1 MSKALNVG
9 FVGIGIM
16 GFHMACRIAEH
27 GHRVRAWNRTPD
39 KAQRLAPFGIAVE
52 TSAIDCARDADVL
65 ICMLS
70 SGPVCDEVLFGQD
83 QVVAAMKPG
92 STLIVMSSIPVESA
106 RRQAEA
112 ANALGVD
119 YLDAPV
125 SGGEKGAEAAKLAI
139 MIGGEPAVC
148 ERWQALFEAMGR
160 PVRVGPTGSG
170 QLSKLANQMMVAS
183 TITAVA
189 EALLFA
195 ERGGA
200 DPAKVREALL
210 GGFAD
215 STILRLHGQR
225 MIDGNF
231 VPGGP
236 AKYQIK
242 DTSTAL
248 ALARSI
254 GVELPMLDLVDR
266 LFTDMVEHGDGDLD
280 HSAIILELKRRQVV
294 ISATTT

>member
-9 FVGIGIM
+9 FIGIGIM
-16 GFHMACRIAEH
+16 GFHMARRIAEQ

-39 KAQRLAPFGIAVE
+39 KAQRLAACGIEVVAKAAD
-52 TSAIDCARDADVL
+52 TAADADVV

-70 SGPVCDEVLFGQD
+70 SGPVCDEVLLENGG
-83 QVVAAMKPG
+83 VLAAMKRG
-92 STLIVMSSIPVESA
+92 STLIVMSSIPVETA
-106 RRQAEA
+106 RREA
-112 ANALGVD
+112 AAARALGVD

-125 SGGEKGAEAAKLAI
+125 SGGEKGAEAATLAI
-139 MIGGEPAVC
+139 MVGGELEVF

-160 PVRVGPTGSG
+160 PVRVGPSGSG

-183 TITAVA
+183 TIIAVA

-200 DPAKVREALL
+200 DPAKLREALL

-225 MIDGNF
+225 MIEGNF

-236 AKYQIK
+236 AKYQPK

-254 GVELPMLDLVDR
+254 GLELPMLDLVDR
-266 LFTDMVEHGDGDLD
+266 LYRDMVEHGDGDLD
-280 HSAIILELKRRQVV
+280 HSAIILELKRRQLGA
-294 ISATTT
+294 SDTLT

>member
-9 FVGIGIM
+9 FIGIGIM
-16 GFHMACRIAEH
+16 GFHMARRIAEQ
-27 GHRVRAWNRTPD
+27 GHRVRAWNRTLD
-39 KAQRLAPFGIAVE
+39 KAQRLAAFGIEVVANAAN
-52 TSAIDCARDADVL
+52 TAIDADVV

-70 SGPVCDEVLFGQD
+70 SGPVCDEVLFTPG

-92 STLIVMSSIPVESA
+92 STLIVMSSIPVETA
-106 RRQAEA
+106 RRQAA
-112 ANALGVD
+112 AAKALGVD

-139 MIGGEPAVC
+139 MIGGEVAVF
-148 ERWQALFEAMGR
+148 ERWRTLFEAMGR
-160 PVRVGPTGSG
+160 PVRVGPTGAG

-200 DPAKVREALL
+200 DPAMVREALL

-225 MIDGNF
+225 MIEGNF

-236 AKYQIK
+236 AKYQPK

-254 GVELPMLDLVDR
+254 GLELPMLDLVDR
-266 LFTDMVEHGDGDLD
+266 LYRDMVEHGDGDLD

>member
-1 MSKALNVG
+1 MSKTLNVG
-9 FVGIGIM
+9 FIGIGIM
-16 GFHMACRIAEH
+16 GFHMARRIAER
-27 GHRVRAWNRTPD
+27 GSRVRAWNRTPD
-39 KAQRLAPFGIAVE
+39 KALRLAAFGIEVVA
-52 TSAIDCARDADVL
+52 TAADAAADADVV

-70 SGPVCDEVLFGQD
+70 SGPVCDEVLFGLG
-83 QVVAAMKPG
+83 QVVAAMKPD
-92 STLIVMSSIPVESA
+92 SALIVMSSIPVETA
-106 RRQAEA
+106 RRQAA
-112 ANALGVD
+112 AAKALGVD

-125 SGGEKGAEAAKLAI
+125 SGGEKGAEEAKLAI
-139 MIGGEPAVC
+139 MVGGEAAVF
-148 ERWQALFEAMGR
+148 ERWRPLFEAMGR
-160 PVRVGPTGSG
+160 PVRVGPTGAG

-183 TITAVA
+183 TIIAVA

-200 DPAKVREALL
+200 DPAKLREALL

-225 MIDGNF
+225 MIEGNF

-236 AKYQIK
+236 AKYQPK

-254 GVELPMLDLVDR
+254 GLELPMLDLVDR
-266 LFTDMVEHGDGDLD
+266 LYRDMVGHGDGDLD
-280 HSAIILELKRRQVV
+280 HSAIILELKRRQLGA
-294 ISATTT
+294 SDTAT

>member
-1 MSKALNVG
+1 MNKALNVG
-9 FVGIGIM
+9 FIGIGIM
-16 GFHMACRIAEH
+16 GFHMARRVAEQ
-27 GHRVRAWNRTPD
+27 GHRVHAWNRTPG
-39 KAQRLAPFGIAVE
+39 KAQRLAAFGIEVVAN
-52 TSAIDCARDADVL
+52 AADAAADADVV

-70 SGPVCDEVLFGQD
+70 SGPVCDEVLLGPD
-83 QVVAAMKPG
+83 PVIASMKPG

-106 RRQAEA
+106 RRQAA
-112 ANALGVD
+112 AAKARNVD

-125 SGGEKGAEAAKLAI
+125 SGGEKGAEEAKLAI
-139 MIGGEPAVC
+139 MVGGEVAVF
-148 ERWQALFEAMGR
+148 ERWRLLFEAMGR
-160 PVRVGPTGSG
+160 PVHVGPTGSG
-170 QLSKLANQMMVAS
+170 QLAKLANQMMVAS

-200 DPAKVREALL
+200 DPAKLREALL
-210 GGFAD
+210 GGFVD

-225 MIDGNF
+225 MIEGNF

-236 AKYQIK
+236 AKYQPK

-254 GVELPMLDLVDR
+254 GLELPMLDLVDR
-266 LFTDMVEHGDGDLD
+266 LYRDMVEHGDGDLD
-280 HSAIILELKRRQVV
+280 HSAIILELKRRQVGA
-294 ISATTT
+294 SSTLT